1 MSYRTVKR
9 KLDQVYKH
17 APVVTF
23 DSDSKLVIMSDCHRG
38 QGNAGDN
45 FLANQ
50 DVCLGALE
58 YYFHEGFT
66 YIELGDG
73 DELWENRRLKTIAE
87 VHDDIFW
94 ILSRFYEQKRLY
106 MVYGNHDIVKR
117 NKGYMNRHCHN
128 YYCNSAHTEQP
139 LLPGITVE
147 EGLVF
152 QNRKDGN
159 EIFMVHGFQGDF
171 LNDTLWPL
179 ARFLV
184 RYVWRHMELIGF
196 LDPTGAGRPRKAKE
210 RVEKRL
216 ADYKMCIRDRGQM
229 EAARSLGL
237 PYGKAMSKVILPQ
250 AIRTMLPSIINQFII
265 SIKDTSLVYAI
276 GIRELTMNSQII
288 TANEPTSVMSIYV
301 MAAIYYLVICT
312 ILSKVANIVARK
324 LSYGK

>member
-17 APVVTF
+17 APVITF
-23 DSDSKLVIMSDCHRG
+23 GSDSKLVIMSDCHRG

-50 DVCLGALE
+50 AVCFGALE
-58 YYFHEGFT
+58 YYFNEGFT

-73 DELWENRRLKTIAE
+73 DELWENRRLKTITE

-94 ILSRFYEQKRLY
+94 MLSRFYEQKRLY

-117 NKGYMNRHCHN
+117 NKGYMNRHCDN
-128 YYCNSAHTEQP
+128 YYCDSAHTEQP

-147 EGLVF
+147 EGLIF
-152 QNRKDGN
+152 KNGKDGN

-216 ADYKMCIRDRGQM
+216 ADYSCDRQQILIAGHTHRPAFSKPEEGFYFNSGSCVHPRCITCIEIED
-229 EAARSLGL
+229 
-237 PYGKAMSKVILPQ
+237 
-250 AIRTMLPSIINQFII
+250 
-265 SIKDTSLVYAI
+265 
-276 GIRELTMNSQII
+276 
-288 TANEPTSVMSIYV
+288 NEI
-301 MAAIYYLVICT
+301 YLVKWSVRSGGDR
-312 ILSKVANIVARK
+312 ILRVEREVLEGPVSLTEYARMRK
-324 LSYGK
+324 KIKE